1 MLTEGITHKEPVSR
15 ILAKFFIKLAVAA
28 TTKLSET

>member
-15 ILAKFFIKLAVAA
+15 ILAKFFYQ
-28 TTKLSET
+28 TDSRSYRQTE